1 MLQCSFYDAF
11 SSAAGA
17 PVVEEACEESW
28 ADLVREDSLELES
41 CDWVRHMF
49 PRSDG
54 AVVVW
59 EKKCLRRLKT
69 AMAECTVYAT
79 ARDKV
84 SKVVIDETIK
94 RSALGGLA
102 ATAQLPLS
110 ALSYVRR
117 VDDPWA
123 VACRKFMHARGGATA
138 SLRR

>member
-1 MLQCSFYDAF
+1 M
-11 SSAAGA
+11 
-17 PVVEEACEESW
+17 
-28 ADLVREDSLELES
+28 
-41 CDWVRHMF
+41 
-49 PRSDG
+49 
-54 AVVVW
+54 
-59 EKKCLRRLKT
+59 
-69 AMAECTVYAT
+69 YAT

-123 VACRKFMHARGGATA
+123 VAVQRARGRGQAPRGGLVRSEQGHGAGYA
-138 SLRR
+138 GGLRRGRAS